1 MILVFKKSD
10 YFADSFSKSVPDL
23 CSALQV
29 SLQFSPPKAVPGE
42 KSSLQLSAQPG
53 SLCGLSAVDQSALIL
68 EPGKR
73 LDAQKV
79 TIATFQINSDIIN
92 FTQWTES
99 VCVCGQSL

>member
-1 MILVFKKSD
+1 MLVD
-10 YFADSFSKSVPDL
+10 YSLSHVLSM
-23 CSALQV
+23 QV
-29 SLQFSPPKAVPGE
+29 LVQFSPPKAVPGE

-53 SLCGLSAVDQSALIL
+53 SLCGLSAVDQSVLIL